1 MRSPRATLLQ
11 IRLPAAL
18 PAFASGA
25 RIAAAVAPIGAVIGE
40 WVGAS
45 AGLGYLMTLS
55 LARGQTPL
63 AFAALVVLCLLGL
76 ALYSRDR
83 LGGAPCSYPGNCARR
98 MTMRILIRLIA
109 ALALASIALPAAA
122 QDKVRVLLDW
132 FVNPDHAALVIA
144 KQRGFFTK
152 HGLDV
157 ELIAPADP
165 NAPPKLVA
173 AGQAEYAVSYQPTL
187 QMLAAE
193 GLPLVRSAC
202 WSPSRSTA
210 LVALED
216 GPVKTIA
223 DFKGR
228 KIGYSIA
235 GFEEALLGA
244 ILEKAGL
251 TLKDVTLINVNFALT
266 TALMSKQVDGVIG
279 AFRNFELNDLALHKA
294 KGRLW
299 PVEKNG
305 VPTYDE
311 LHPGGQARDGRT
323 SRAPR
328 SCSPPSP
335 RQRPGSRPI
344 PTRRGASSRSTARN
358 STAS

>member
-1 MRSPRATLLQ
+1 MKVLL
-11 IRLPAAL
+11 
-18 PAFASGA
+18 
-25 RIAAAVAPIGAVIGE
+25 
-40 WVGAS
+40 
-45 AGLGYLMTLS
+45 
-55 LARGQTPL
+55 
-63 AFAALVVLCLLGL
+63 
-76 ALYSRDR
+76 
-83 LGGAPCSYPGNCARR
+83 R
-98 MTMRILIRLIA
+98 MLA
-109 ALALASIALPAAA
+109 ALALASVALPAAA

-144 KQRGFFTK
+144 KQRGIFTK

-193 GLPLVRSAC
+193 GLPLVRVGVLVAQPLNS
-202 WSPSRSTA
+202 

-216 GPVKTIA
+216 GPVKSIS

-244 ILEKAGL
+244 MLEKVGL
-251 TLKDVTLINVNFALT
+251 TVKDVTLINVNFALT

-299 PVEKNG
+299 EVEKNG
-305 VPTYDE
+305 VPAYDE
-311 LHPGGQARDGRT
+311 LILVAKRETIDVARTRKLLDAIAEATAWLKANPDQAWGIFST
-323 SRAPR
+323 SGKELDSELNKLAWKDTLPLLAADPAALDRERYTAFADFLVKRGLIKQAP
-328 SCSPPSP
+328 
-335 RQRPGSRPI
+335 QLDTYSREI
-344 PTRRGASSRSTARN
+344 K
-358 STAS
+358 

>member
-1 MRSPRATLLQ
+1 
-11 IRLPAAL
+11 
-18 PAFASGA
+18 
-25 RIAAAVAPIGAVIGE
+25 
-40 WVGAS
+40 
-45 AGLGYLMTLS
+45 
-55 LARGQTPL
+55 
-63 AFAALVVLCLLGL
+63 
-76 ALYSRDR
+76 
-83 LGGAPCSYPGNCARR
+83 
-98 MTMRILIRLIA
+98 MRILIRLVA
-109 ALALASIALPAAA
+109 ALALASLALPAAA

-144 KQRGFFTK
+144 KQRGIFTK

-165 NAPPKLVA
+165 SAPPKLVA
-173 AGQAEYAVSYQPTL
+173 AGQAEYALSYQPTL

-193 GLPLVRSAC
+193 GLPLVRVGVLVAQ
-202 WSPSRSTA
+202 PLNA

-228 KIGYSIA
+228 KIGFSIA

-244 ILEKAGL
+244 MLEKAGL
-251 TLKDVTLINVNFALT
+251 SLKDVTLINVNFALT

-299 PVEKNG
+299 EVEKNG

-311 LHPGGQARDGRT
+311 LILVAKRETVDVARTKRFLAAIAEATTWLRANPDEAWGVFSKSGKELDNELNKLAWKDTLPLLAADPTELDRARYQTFADFLVKRGLIKQA
-323 SRAPR
+323 APLDSYLR
-328 SCSPPSP
+328 E
-335 RQRPGSRPI
+335 I
-344 PTRRGASSRSTARN
+344 K
-358 STAS
+358 

>member
-1 MRSPRATLLQ
+1 M
-11 IRLPAAL
+11 
-18 PAFASGA
+18 
-25 RIAAAVAPIGAVIGE
+25 
-40 WVGAS
+40 
-45 AGLGYLMTLS
+45 
-55 LARGQTPL
+55 
-63 AFAALVVLCLLGL
+63 
-76 ALYSRDR
+76 
-83 LGGAPCSYPGNCARR
+83 
-98 MTMRILIRLIA
+98 MRIVVRLLA
-109 ALALASIALPAAA
+109 ALALVSLALPVAA
-122 QDKVRVLLDW
+122 QDKVRLLLDW

-144 KQRGFFTK
+144 KQRGIFAK

-193 GLPLVRSAC
+193 GLPLVRVGVLVAQPLNS
-202 WSPSRSTA
+202 

-216 GPVKTIA
+216 GPVKSIA
-223 DFKGR
+223 EFKGR

-244 ILEKAGL
+244 ILEKGGL

-266 TALMSKQVDGVIG
+266 TALMSRQVDGVIG

-299 PVEKNG
+299 PVESNG

-311 LHPGGQARDGRT
+311 LIMVAKRETVDVARTKKLLAAIAEATTWLEANPDAAWDIFSKSGKELDNELNKLAWKDTLPLLAADPTALDRARYQTFADFLVKRGLIKQA
-323 SRAPR
+323 
-328 SCSPPSP
+328 PPLDSYL
-335 RQRPGSRPI
+335 REI
-344 PTRRGASSRSTARN
+344 K
-358 STAS
+358 

>member
-1 MRSPRATLLQ
+1 MRL
-11 IRLPAAL
+11 
-18 PAFASGA
+18 
-25 RIAAAVAPIGAVIGE
+25 
-40 WVGAS
+40 
-45 AGLGYLMTLS
+45 
-55 LARGQTPL
+55 
-63 AFAALVVLCLLGL
+63 
-76 ALYSRDR
+76 
-83 LGGAPCSYPGNCARR
+83 
-98 MTMRILIRLIA
+98 LIRLLT
-109 ALALASIALPAAA
+109 ALALVSAITGGALPAAA
-122 QDKVRVLLDW
+122 QDKVRLLLDW

-144 KQRGFFTK
+144 KQRGIFTR

-187 QMLAAE
+187 QMLVAE
-193 GLPLVRSAC
+193 GLPLVRVGVLVAQPLNS
-202 WSPSRSTA
+202 

-216 GPVKTIA
+216 GPVKSIA

-251 TLKDVTLINVNFALT
+251 ALKDVTLININFALT

-294 KGRLW
+294 RGRLW
-299 PVEKNG
+299 EVEKNG

-311 LHPGGQARDGRT
+311 LILLAKRETVDVARTKKLLAAIAEATTWLKANPDEAWGIFSKSGKELDSELNKLAWKDTLPLLAADPTALDRARYTAFAEFLVKRGLIKQA
-323 SRAPR
+323 
-328 SCSPPSP
+328 PSLDSYL
-335 RQRPGSRPI
+335 REI
-344 PTRRGASSRSTARN
+344 K
-358 STAS
+358 